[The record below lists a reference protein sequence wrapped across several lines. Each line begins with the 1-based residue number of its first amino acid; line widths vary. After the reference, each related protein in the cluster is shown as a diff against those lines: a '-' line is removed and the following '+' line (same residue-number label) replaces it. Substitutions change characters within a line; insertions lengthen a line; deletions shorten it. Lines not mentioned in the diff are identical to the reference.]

1 MAHRINR
8 AIELLEQGQA
18 IYYDGEHSGHVLTHE
33 QGRHDAGTWADYIN
47 VGMEHGAFDMTG
59 LESYM
64 RGMVDGGPTR
74 SGHRTPAVIVEA
86 PVNGTDEANVRFNAW
101 QFRQILGRGA
111 HGILL
116 CQAETADGC
125 GRSWRLAGIRT
136 ISAVSTLGCRRRR
149 LGWMAGSGLGRGRGA
164 WGSVPAGVGRKPRC
178 SVWGVSA
185 EDYMDRCDPW
195 PLNPRGELLLGVKL
209 ESPEGIANADA
220 ICAVPGL
227 GFAEMGPGDLSL
239 SLGSVKLL
247 RDPYPPV
254 MQAARDKVFA
264 ACRRNGI
271 AFLEGC
277 TPGNIVERLD
287 EGVRVSPAIARRWRE
302 SGERTRGGRWRSSRP
317 RLNATRRPSSAQGR
331 SRGVNKSKACVSLHA
346 YTTRESARGN
356 VIPPPCLRPMSVVA
370 VASLFSP
377 SSHAHRTADLVDRVS
392 PKVSPTFWR
401 RVCRR
406 SQTWCGCLPK
416 FSHRQL
422 PVQRAGTQ
430 AQ

>member
-18 IYYDGEHSGHVLTHE
+18 IYYDGQHSGHVLTHE

-59 LESYM
+59 LETYM
-64 RGMVDGGPTR
+64 RGLVDGGPTR
-74 SGHRTPAVIVEA
+74 SGHRTLAVIVEA

-116 CQAETADGC
+116 CQAETADAVRAFVEACRYPHHLG
-125 GRSWRLAGIRT
+125 GVDPGLPLAAGPAGWRGTASGAGGAIGDRYPR
-136 ISAVSTLGCRRRR
+136 ARVGNQR
-149 LGWMAGSGLGRGRGA
+149 GSGLG
-164 WGSVPAGVGRKPRC
+164 GVR
-178 SVWGVSA
+178 

-195 PLNPRGELLLGVKL
+195 PLNPRGDLLLGVKL

-264 ACRRNGI
+264 ACRRNGL

-277 TPGNIVERLD
+277 TPGTIVERLD
-287 EGVRVSPAIARRWRE
+287 EGVRVISGHSEEMARIGRAHQRRE
-302 SGERTRGGRWRSSRP
+302 
-317 RLNATRRPSSAQGR
+317 
-331 SRGVNKSKACVSLHA
+331 
-346 YTTRESARGN
+346 
-356 VIPPPCLRPMSVVA
+356 MA
-370 VASLFSP
+370 V
-377 SSHAHRTADLVDRVS
+377 
-392 PKVSPTFWR
+392 
-401 RVCRR
+401 
-406 SQTWCGCLPK
+406 
-416 FSHRQL
+416 
-422 PVQRAGTQ
+422 
-430 AQ
+430 